1 MILLGDLFH
10 LKLGDPEGSL
20 INDDIAERLA
30 PVAESLTVDQI
41 TGWTDRIEQI
51 FLALP
56 RNVNRQL
63 AIEAL
68 LVTA

>member
-1 MILLGDLFH
+1 
-10 LKLGDPEGSL
+10 L
-20 INDDIAERLA
+20 INDDIVARLA

-41 TGWTDRIEQI
+41 TTWSDRIEQI
-51 FLALP
+51 FLGLP

-68 LVTA
+68 LVTP